1 MARRN
6 NRKNMKTIYAP
17 ISIGELLDKISI
29 LEIKLVNTNSAEKLA
44 NINNELQGL
53 RELWTETNGEI
64 QTLYHDLKAINLKIW
79 DIEDHIRELEKQQ
92 RFDQEFIDTARAV
105 YINNDIRATIKKQ
118 INTLTDSYIVEEKC
132 YA

>member
-1 MARRN
+1 
-6 NRKNMKTIYAP
+6 MKTIYAP

-53 RELWTETNGEI
+53 RELWTETNSEI

>member
-1 MARRN
+1 
-6 NRKNMKTIYAP
+6 MKTIYAP